1 MAAVARNF
9 HLVDGLLCTRMA
21 RFLSK
26 SRFNRYSVKKKSFV
40 LKARW
45 SGTCCG
51 GTIQRQILM
60 LGHQPIEGFPRC
72 SP

>member
-26 SRFNRYSVKKKSFV
+26 SRFNRYSVKKKKFRFESKMEWHV
-40 LKARW
+40 LWRYDSKANPYVRT
-45 SGTCCG
+45 SA
-51 GTIQRQILM
+51 
-60 LGHQPIEGFPRC
+60 H
-72 SP
+72 